1 MRSKYCV
8 GGENLYGQKNG
19 KIPMEQRIVTK
30 NWQRRFTDFFPIR
43 GAYHPAGLKQVF
55 TGSFARST
63 NTYICF

>member
-1 MRSKYCV
+1 
-8 GGENLYGQKNG
+8 
-19 KIPMEQRIVTK
+19 MEQRIGTK

-43 GAYHPAGLKQVF
+43 GAYYPAGLKQVF